1 LESYFSGKD
10 EGGRV
15 AFGETDYP
23 LRFGWA
29 PLRSVRSDGFKFI
42 EAPRPEL
49 YDLQRDAGELD
60 NQCEAGDPRVQKSR
74 AMLAEV
80 RAKEG
85 GAEGSKDGKQDTSGA
100 SPSLPDP
107 KDKIDQQNLL
117 HAAMMASEDNRPADA
132 RMALEKVLAL
142 DPKSPT
148 ALRQLGELELQAGDY
163 GQAAQHLK
171 RAMEVRPDDA
181 TAAFYAGQ
189 AMEKSG
195 DASGARDA
203 LESSLKLLPGQF
215 TARLL
220 LGQVYLELK
229 DAKAAEDQFEAALLL
244 QSDSVEAQLGLAR
257 AQIGNGNFAE
267 AVPALEALSKTHS
280 KNADVFN
287 LLAQA
292 YSGMGKKAEA
302 QEAEAKGKLLGK
314 K

>member
-49 YDLQRDAGELD
+49 YDLQRDAGELN
-60 NQCEAGDPRVQKSR
+60 NQFESGDSRVQKSR

-132 RMALEKVLAL
+132 RTALEKVLAL

-171 RAMEVRPDDA
+171 RAMEARPDDA

-195 DASGARDA
+195 DAPGARDA

-215 TARLL
+215 PARLL

-244 QSDSVEAQLGLAR
+244 QSDSVEAQLGLAT
-257 AQIGNGNFAE
+257 AQIVNSNFAE
-267 AVPALEALSKTHS
+267 ALPSLEALSKTHS

-292 YSGMGKKAEA
+292 YSGMGKTTEA
-302 QEAEAKGKLLGK
+302 HQAEAKAKLLGK